1 MLQWRLVG
9 RGFDNPQI
17 LARDPQGELLAIN
30 RVRSMGRAD
39 TWWLT
44 GPSYGLGSEHES
56 QDEAK
61 AAAQHWADTGERADQ
76 MTSNS

>member
-9 RGFDNPQI
+9 RGVDNPQI
-17 LARDPQGELLAIN
+17 LARGPQGGLLAIN
-30 RVRSMGRAD
+30 RVRSTGRPD

-44 GPSYGLGSEHES
+44 GSSYGLASEHES

-61 AAAQHWADTGERADQ
+61 AAAQHWADTGERPDQ
-76 MTSNS
+76 VTSDS